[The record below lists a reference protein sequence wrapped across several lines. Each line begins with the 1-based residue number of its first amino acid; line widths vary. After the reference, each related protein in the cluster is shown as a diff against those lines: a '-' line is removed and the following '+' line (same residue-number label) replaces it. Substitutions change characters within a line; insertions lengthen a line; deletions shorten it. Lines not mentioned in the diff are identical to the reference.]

1 MSQPSDSYLR
11 YVVLFIAAAL
21 VSAAC
26 GGSESAADPA
36 RLCEILAEIGAQDTS
51 GLPAEEA
58 LPIIRD
64 GRALYAEAAEVAPK
78 EIKADAETFTDGVI
92 QITDLLIA
100 AGGDQSQVDNEAMA
114 AVTGDVLTPEFDAA
128 ANSVIAWEASNCS

>member
-1 MSQPSDSYLR
+1 MSQPPSHLLR
-11 YVVLFIAAAL
+11 YVVLIAGL
-21 VSAAC
+21 LGSAAC

-36 RLCEILAEIGAQDTS
+36 RLCEILAEIGAQDTT

-64 GRALYAEAAEVAPK
+64 GRALYAEVAEVAPE
-78 EIKADAETFTDGVI
+78 EIKADAETFTNGVI

-100 AGGDQSQVDNEAMA
+100 AGGDESQVDSAAMQS
-114 AVTGDVLTPEFDAA
+114 VTGDVITQEFNDA